1 MSGVELDES
10 FVSYRV
16 TAEELDKLLAKGWRH
31 FGIYFFRYAKVFSD
45 GNVYNVIPLRIRLEK
60 FSLSKSLRRII
71 KRNKDLNHTISPAV
85 IDNKK
90 INLFEIHKSRF
101 KRDQP
106 KSIYTFINQPP
117 TCPYPVMELSIFKDE
132 ELIAVSFFEM
142 AKESL
147 SSIYGMF
154 NPKESSRSLGIYTML
169 LEIDLAI
176 SSNKKYYYQGYAYK
190 ESSFYDY
197 KKRFR
202 GTEMFDWTT
211 QKWQEFHQ
219 DP

>member
-31 FGIYFFRYAKVFSD
+31 FGIYFFRYAKAFSD

-117 TCPYPVMELSIFKDE
+117 TFPYPVMELSIFKDE

-147 SSIYGMF
+147 SSIYAMF
-154 NPKESSRSLGIYTML
+154 NPRESSRSLGIYTML